1 MRKSLW
7 IMLAVLVVAIG
18 AAPNARAD
26 TFTYSYTDPIGES
39 WSTKPITGV
48 TGPTTVLAADL
59 TATSNTGEFAGC
71 TTTSVVLDF
80 AGIGGTGSQRTN
92 FSGCQF
98 TANTNTDNFALSD
111 FAKGGMGLTCR
122 CPTLW
127 LLRVGSSDPK
137 PYSRNN
143 LFPPRSV
150 HLSGIAGR
158 VKTAQGGIGKIDRPL
173 RQTKPG

>member
-111 FAKGGMGLTCR
+111 YTTPGVYIGFGTLTVAAVTAPEPSSVALMVLGVGLVFVMR
-122 CPTLW
+122 K
-127 LLRVGSSDPK
+127 RIG
-137 PYSRNN
+137 
-143 LFPPRSV
+143 
-150 HLSGIAGR
+150 
-158 VKTAQGGIGKIDRPL
+158 QGLP
-173 RQTKPG
+173 QAS